1 VHLIDIKK
9 DGETGK
15 LQGWGRE
22 SVRFLS
28 ATYVLNG
35 SGLNPGH
42 NPSND
47 STIGSLPTIFT
58 SLLDKTEMAKT
69 LSLALCLLTSLI
81 IAGVPAQAIGAT
93 EYPTPAIAQQGI
105 GQMLLQIAAEQSV
118 SAPTLTLDDL
128 PPGFTALPPEI
139 ASAIAS
145 RLDSLRQQVAQVDL
159 KPENF
164 FAFVNQQNFQVVL
177 GFTGKLPNEQEQ
189 ANFDASLQKL
199 QQPEAQQQA
208 IALLQE
214 KLKKIRGMK
223 VTEYRP
229 LPEANNL
236 ANASTGLALDMEMQG
251 QPLRLDFAAF
261 RRNGTGAFAAVMY
274 AKSGKSAISV
284 GDVAQKL
291 DNRIVKLS
299 AQANRP
305 PLISVR

>member
-1 VHLIDIKK
+1 MV
-9 DGETGK
+9 
-15 LQGWGRE
+15 LQ
-22 SVRFLS
+22 
-28 ATYVLNG
+28 
-35 SGLNPGH
+35 
-42 NPSND
+42 
-47 STIGSLPTIFT
+47 
-58 SLLDKTEMAKT
+58 M
-69 LSLALCLLTSLI
+69 
-81 IAGVPAQAIGAT
+81 
-93 EYPTPAIAQQGI
+93 
-105 GQMLLQIAAEQSV
+105 AAEQSV

-164 FAFVNQQNFQVVL
+164 FAFVNPQNFQLVL

-199 QQPEAQQQA
+199 QQPDTQQQA

-223 VTEYRP
+223 VTEYRL

-261 RRNGTGAFAAVMY
+261 RRNDM
-274 AKSGKSAISV
+274 
-284 GDVAQKL
+284 
-291 DNRIVKLS
+291 
-299 AQANRP
+299 
-305 PLISVR
+305 